1 MGELLG
7 VHERA
12 AVIDE
17 LTPPVPQNVRGW
29 PMFVQS
35 GNSLDPLAGNELLT
49 PKDLNA
55 RRSAYSIP
63 RILGDPTSGRMWPYC
78 PSTAYLRNVA
88 YLRPIFRAS
97 W

>member
-17 LTPPVPQNVRGW
+17 LTPPVPQNVGGW

-49 PKDLNA
+49 AN
-55 RRSAYSIP
+55 
-63 RILGDPTSGRMWPYC
+63 
-78 PSTAYLRNVA
+78 
-88 YLRPIFRAS
+88 
-97 W
+97 